1 MAQLLFCETVTALAL
16 LRQKGSFILKTFTTL
31 EHHTVCL
38 LYIINCCFSE
48 VHNIHTH
55 YDNNI
60 EKLRSLF
67 FGSEIYLDGGKH
79 RDFLPLRLIEFS
91 RSVYKNLKQF

>member
-1 MAQLLFCETVTALAL
+1 MYQITADGSINCVDNPGEQEALVAQLVFCETVTALAL

-48 VHNIHTH
+48 VIL
-55 YDNNI
+55 
-60 EKLRSLF
+60 KLRRVIFLASNLARGGGEP
-67 FGSEIYLDGGKH
+67 GS
-79 RDFLPLRLIEFS
+79 RL
-91 RSVYKNLKQF
+91 

>member
-1 MAQLLFCETVTALAL
+1 VAQLLFCETVTALAL

-48 VHNIHTH
+48 VHAHIA
-55 YDNNI
+55 
-60 EKLRSLF
+60 SLKAYSPLGF
-67 FGSEIYLDGGKH
+67 TVFRGWEH
-79 RDFLPLRLIEFS
+79 RDVISHPLNFKS
-91 RSVYKNLKQF
+91 AQ

>member
-1 MAQLLFCETVTALAL
+1 MASMHIEDSSLFHVLIMHCVSQITADGSINCVDNPGEQEALVAQLLFCETVTALAL

-48 VHNIHTH
+48 VHVCT
-55 YDNNI
+55 
-60 EKLRSLF
+60 F
-67 FGSEIYLDGGKH
+67 
-79 RDFLPLRLIEFS
+79 
-91 RSVYKNLKQF
+91 